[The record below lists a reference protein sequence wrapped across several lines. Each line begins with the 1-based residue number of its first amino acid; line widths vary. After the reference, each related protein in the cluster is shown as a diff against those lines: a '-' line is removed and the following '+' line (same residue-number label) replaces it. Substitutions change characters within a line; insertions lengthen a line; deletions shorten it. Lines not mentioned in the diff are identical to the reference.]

1 VILLARKHYAFHT
14 TIGQLLVFCERFSSK
29 RRLCV
34 TPGGAQNYNPSTQ
47 GCARPWRALLTLGF
61 YVVALRAASTTYV
74 NVDSVLQA
82 LNAKLYTLNKISVYS
97 ACSVV
102 TKNNPTKKISVHL
115 CPSVVKK

>member
-1 VILLARKHYAFHT
+1 MLRPGAGA
-14 TIGQLLVFCERFSSK
+14 TINQLLVFWERFSAK

-47 GCARPWRALLTLGF
+47 GCARPWRTSLTLGF
-61 YVVALRAASTTYV
+61 YVVALQAASTTYV

-97 ACSVV
+97 VCSVV
-102 TKNNPTKKISVHL
+102 TTTTQKTKNFVSFRVF
-115 CPSVVKK
+115 SWF